1 MVETLLLTV
10 VRVSTM
16 LRDQPLTNAT
26 GFFFANDGRLFLV
39 TSRHVVL
46 DERTKHHPDRLD
58 IELHVDPANVTVV
71 EQRSIPLYLN
81 GQALW
86 REASDTGGLLD
97 VATIEIDPMSLPP
110 TLLYQAFS
118 SDHLVRELND
128 IEVGARVL
136 VAGFPLGFHDELH
149 RLPVTRQAVIASSF
163 GLRFQGQ
170 AYFLTDARL
179 HRGMSGAPVVAR
191 RAAEQS
197 GRQALPWYL
206 LGIHSARM
214 DMSNR
219 DATQDERLDL
229 NCAWYADALLNL
241 T

>member
-10 VRVSTM
+10 VRISPT
-16 LRDQPLTNAT
+16 LQNQKLSNAT
-26 GFFFANDGRLFLV
+26 GFFFRREGRLFLV

-46 DERTKHHPDRLD
+46 DERTKHRPDRIE
-58 IELHVDPANVTVV
+58 IELHVDPSNVTVV

-97 VATIEIDPMSLPP
+97 VVTIELDPMTLPN

-118 SDHLVRELND
+118 VEHLVNTLDD

-170 AYFLTDARL
+170 GYFLTDARL

-191 RAAEQS
+191 IATEQS
-197 GRQALPWYL
+197 GRQSLPWYL

-214 DMSNR
+214 DVSNR

-229 NCAWYADALLNL
+229 NCAWYANALLSL